1 MGQKETEH
9 ANQEIKELKE
19 ELQKNKTISEIEF
32 KFEEKKMRAREQ
44 ALLRIHAQM
53 EKKLLEE
60 LESLKEAEEMETTV
74 HKSAQSYLEVKLGE
88 KQEEKKRWEDDFER
102 ETAEREVDLTMLKDK
117 RQVGYQE
124 LQELNDKKNAE
135 AAMHKEKENE
145 MRNAVLIEKQRRE
158 QVERMREAILFL
170 QEEGRRYF
178 KRMEARK
185 AAAKGKKGKKGKK
198 K

>member
-1 MGQKETEH
+1 MG
-9 ANQEIKELKE
+9 
-19 ELQKNKTISEIEF
+19 
-32 KFEEKKMRAREQ
+32 FEEKKMRAREQ

-74 HKSAQSYLEVKLGE
+74 HKRAQSYLEEKLEE
-88 KQEEKKRWEDDFER
+88 KQEEKKKWENDYEK
-102 ETAEREVDLTMLKDK
+102 EVNEREVDLAMLKD
-117 RQVGYQE
+117 RRAVGYQE
-124 LQELNDKKNAE
+124 LKELDDKKSAE

-170 QEEGRRYF
+170 QEEGRRYI